1 MQPPALLARR
11 SAHAHAQLV
20 VCSHGVQQSPARRL
34 QSPVFASG
42 GGFNHGG
49 SDGGGLGKL
58 KEGSYP
64 LAPRADPPF
73 ESFFGL
79 EPFDSDLKPPPMA

>member
-1 MQPPALLARR
+1 M
-11 SAHAHAQLV
+11 
-20 VCSHGVQQSPARRL
+20 
-34 QSPVFASG
+34 
-42 GGFNHGG
+42 GG
-49 SDGGGLGKL
+49 SGKL

>member
-42 GGFNHGG
+42 GGLGG
-49 SDGGGLGKL
+49 SGKL